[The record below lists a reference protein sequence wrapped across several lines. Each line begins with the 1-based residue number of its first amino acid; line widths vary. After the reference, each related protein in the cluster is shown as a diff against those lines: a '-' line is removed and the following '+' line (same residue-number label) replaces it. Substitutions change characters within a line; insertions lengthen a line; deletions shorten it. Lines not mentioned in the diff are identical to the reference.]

1 MTGYG
6 GARMKVF
13 LDKRRLQCASFKE
26 YMTMYEGLETP
37 VVFDKIGD
45 RWEVKPFFFFIG
57 LSPLALAVSLLAVSR
72 RGIQEK
78 YVGSAYM
85 DRLTCSFPI

>member
-45 RWEVKPFFFFIG
+45 RWEVKPFFFFIDLSLSAFWRYHGEGYKKNMWAPHIWTG
-57 LSPLALAVSLLAVSR
+57 LRVHSLFDV
-72 RGIQEK
+72 
-78 YVGSAYM
+78 
-85 DRLTCSFPI
+85 